1 MGKNKKKKDLIG
13 INFSDR
19 TVVSTITN
27 NLNKHGEIKGK
38 DKRETRA
45 LLNSCPH
52 HKINKH
58 GKIKAMY
65 SYDSEAG
72 TCTCKMC
79 HQTWPATV
87 EDVDVIKKEVKAIQA
102 HVNQAKLFNVAVNG
116 GENSQRYLAE
126 TSIHLANFPKLYER
140 LSKAVSKQD
149 KLKKKKKKD
158 RRNIGSSQ
166 FGSWR

>member
-1 MGKNKKKKDLIG
+1 MGKKKKKKDLIG
-13 INFSDR
+13 IDFSDKS
-19 TVVSTITN
+19 VVATITN
-27 NLNKHGEIKGK
+27 SLNKHGEIRGNNKK
-38 DKRETRA
+38 ETRA
-45 LLNSCPH
+45 LLNACPH

-65 SYDSEAG
+65 SYDSESG

-79 HQTWPATV
+79 HQSWPATV
-87 EDVDVIKKEVKAIQA
+87 DDIETIKKKVKSLQT

-116 GENSQRYLAE
+116 GEYSQKYLAE
-126 TSIHLANFPKLYER
+126 TSNHLANFPKLYDR

-158 RRNIGSSQ
+158 RRNVGSSE